1 VYVIVWEFFVAEN
14 ARAQFETNYGPQGAW
29 AEFFR
34 RGEGYRGTELLS
46 DVGVAGRYVTID
58 RWTSKDAYEAF
69 RDRCHEEYEAL
80 DRRFQPLTE
89 REEQLGSFL
98 TFEPETR
105 TKA

>member
-1 VYVIVWEFFVAEN
+1 VYVIVWEFFVTEN
-14 ARAQFETNYGPQGAW
+14 VRAQFEAHYGPRGTW

-34 RGEGYRGTELLS
+34 RGEGYLETELLS

-69 RDRCHEEYEAL
+69 RDRHHEEYEEM

-98 TFEPETR
+98 TLKPESR
-105 TKA
+105 VKA